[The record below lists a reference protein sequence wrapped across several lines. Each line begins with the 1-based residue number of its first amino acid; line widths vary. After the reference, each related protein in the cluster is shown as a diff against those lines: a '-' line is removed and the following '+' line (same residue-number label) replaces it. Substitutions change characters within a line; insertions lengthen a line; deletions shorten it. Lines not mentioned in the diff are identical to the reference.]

1 MVKKEFAYRGMKFE
15 DLQKLSIKEFAEL
28 LPARQRRSILRGFT
42 EEQKTFLKKL
52 RSGKEA
58 KTHCRDMIILPEMV
72 NKVIKVYTGKE
83 FVRLDVENEMIG
95 HRLGEFALTRKRVT
109 HNSPGV
115 GATRSS
121 SNVSVR

>member
-1 MVKKEFAYRGMKFE
+1 MAKKEFAYRGKSLE
-15 DLQKLSIKEFAEL
+15 ELQKLSITEFAEL

-42 EEQKTFLKKL
+42 EEGKILLKRL
-52 RSGKEA
+52 RAGKQP
-58 KTHCRDMIILPEMV
+58 KTHCREFIILPE
-72 NKVIKVYTGKE
+72 IIGKTIHIYNGKI
-83 FVRLDVENEMIG
+83 FVRLDVTDEMIG
-95 HRLGEFALTRKRVT
+95 HRLGEFVLTRKRVT